1 MSCFSGMI
9 LSNEQAETL
18 MPLGGGVK
26 PACSLYF
33 KLGIFGLE
41 VYKFSSLE
49 ENCVFP
55 RPLWERARVRGQAGL
70 VENKLSSLDE
80 VFLFSLHRGGQE
92 KVVCSHYC
100 TNNINQHS
108 SLFNPHAPLPEIRDF
123 DPPTRGGLSLITC
136 SPEHLLISP
145 KDCRGAA
152 TPCNDRNKHTLHS
165 SRFTLH
171 TFTPKKRRFVH
182 G

>member
-1 MSCFSGMI
+1 MKSTNRAKSEMSCFSGMI

-26 PACSLYF
+26 PACSLHF
-33 KLGIFGLE
+33 ELGIFGLE

-55 RPLWERARVRGQAGL
+55 RPLWERARERGQAGL

-80 VFLFSLHRGGQE
+80 VFL
-92 KVVCSHYC
+92 Y
-100 TNNINQHS
+100 S
-108 SLFNPHAPLPEIRDF
+108 SLFNPQAPLPEIRDF